1 MYKHSRR
8 VSRIGSRYLSLLLVL
23 TVAGFMVG
31 CASSQQAGD
40 ELLPS
45 DEMMEGPGLFSGED
59 GTFSIITLNKD
70 GTYTPAEKPAEESV
84 AQDVS
89 KENLQGTSDILEQKI
104 NELEQQQEELEQLQ
118 RDVKKK
124 LETN

>member
-8 VSRIGSRYLSLLLVL
+8 VSRLGSRPLSLLLVL
-23 TVAGFMVG
+23 TVAGFMAG
-31 CASSQQAGD
+31 CASSQQAGE

-70 GTYTPAEKPAEESV
+70 GTYTSAEKPAEESV

-89 KENLQGTSDILEQKI
+89 KEDLQGTSDILEQKI